1 MVKAG
6 IRVKRAGW
14 VNLVCLVERNEPGEP
29 HQPDQLNKPDGP
41 DNGIP
46 MLTRSLS

>member
-6 IRVKRAGW
+6 IRIKRAGW
-14 VNLVCLVERNEPGEP
+14 VDLVCLVERNEPDEP

-41 DNGIP
+41 DYGI
-46 MLTRSLS
+46 LVLARSLS